1 MGNPDLPS
9 SIYVILTLCCQTNS
23 SRAKTLELHIAERVA
38 AELAALQKKEDDA
51 LESLRSEISSEPPSS
66 ADKTSSKSN
75 APRLLELPSAPPPGD
90 VIAKE
95 DARQSQ
101 SSAKVFEELEK
112 LRKGLGERKKVRDMP
127 RDVER
132 AREELVACLRKNDRK
147 PLDCWREVE
156 AFKGSV
162 GKMEE
167 EFIGRVL

>member
-1 MGNPDLPS
+1 
-9 SIYVILTLCCQTNS
+9 
-23 SRAKTLELHIAERVA
+23 
-38 AELAALQKKEDDA
+38 
-51 LESLRSEISSEPPSS
+51 
-66 ADKTSSKSN
+66 
-75 APRLLELPSAPPPGD
+75 

-95 DARQSQ
+95 DALQSQ

-132 AREELVACLRKNDRK
+132 AREELVGCLRKNDRR

-167 EFIGRVL
+167 EFIGKVL